1 MKPVELSNFRVITVP
16 ALALILAACGGAESD
31 GESAAGGAGETATA
45 EASGGMPQAP
55 EGKTSGTL
63 VGSVAGN
70 QLDLKGT
77 CYASENSF
85 AFWSD
90 GTDFEV
96 NNDTNGDGQYLN
108 VSVISMNDQT
118 MAAMRFHKDGEKVY
132 AGTVPY
138 SLGGSANMT
147 VQGALGREQAIT
159 ADFTITCG

>member
-1 MKPVELSNFRVITVP
+1 MEPFQLSNLPVVTVP
-16 ALALILAACGGAESD
+16 ALALILAACGGTEGEGD
-31 GESAAGGAGETATA
+31 GAAGGTGETATA
-45 EASGGMPQAP
+45 ESSGGMPQAP

-63 VGSVAGN
+63 VGTVAGN
-70 QLDLKGT
+70 QLDLQGT

-85 AFWSD
+85 DFWSD

-108 VSVISMNDQT
+108 VSVVSMNDQT

-138 SLGGSANMT
+138 SLGGNANMT
-147 VQGALGREQAIT
+147 VRGALGREQAIT